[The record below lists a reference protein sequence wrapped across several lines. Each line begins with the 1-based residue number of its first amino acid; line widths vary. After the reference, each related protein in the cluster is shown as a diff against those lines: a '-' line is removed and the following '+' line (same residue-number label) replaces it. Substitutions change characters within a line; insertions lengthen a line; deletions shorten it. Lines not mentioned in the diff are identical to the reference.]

1 MCSRTLDLYLKFTD
15 IRSPRTI
22 SVIPL
27 ISNRTLILMHL
38 LPPPIPIRALHL
50 ILIIR
55 LKLIQHRLRQS
66 LSSQNMLLD
75 PVRRHG
81 ADLVVHMRA
90 RGDGEDV
97 VEFLERAL
105 FRFGQPEED
114 HEEGERVEG
123 GVEPECTYRGEN
135 VSKGFVEA
143 RRWRWG
149 GWIGLP
155 CGFNAL
161 SMSGN
166 VRDSTAAQKLL
177 VATAQLIPTSRCERG
192 KTSAEYVKGTGPS
205 PGE

>member
-1 MCSRTLDLYLKFTD
+1 
-15 IRSPRTI
+15 
-22 SVIPL
+22 
-27 ISNRTLILMHL
+27 MHL

-55 LKLIQHRLRQS
+55 LELIQHRLCQS

-114 HEEGERVEG
+114 HEEGQGVEARVES
-123 GVEPECTYRGEN
+123 ECTYRGGGGGMLVRGVWRAAGGGGVVGLAYLA
-135 VSKGFVEA
+135 VS
-143 RRWRWG
+143 
-149 GWIGLP
+149 
-155 CGFNAL
+155 
-161 SMSGN
+161 MH
-166 VRDSTAAQKLL
+166 
-177 VATAQLIPTSRCERG
+177 
-192 KTSAEYVKGTGPS
+192 
-205 PGE
+205 